1 MSPKIK
7 EEAHQNIFL
16 LKINSFLIQV
26 GHSVIKKE
34 SVCEGFSLILR
45 CRTQTLSFITE

>member
-16 LKINSFLIQV
+16 LKINSFLLSSHLLFYF
-26 GHSVIKKE
+26 HSLAIKNQPMMDENKENVIIKKK
-34 SVCEGFSLILR
+34 
-45 CRTQTLSFITE
+45 